1 MGKVA
6 LKGGRGGARPG
17 AGRKALDGATGL
29 VQAAVS
35 VTPSQREKLARL
47 GGSVW
52 VRREIDGAKE
62 MREKDDEN

>member
-1 MGKVA
+1 MGKVD